1 MTERARAAGN
11 AASGRGTGVAKCA
24 QCTRPQASGR
34 PAPAG
39 RWQGIVEHSSVMR
52 EGTVEKNRERHGDAW
67 LATENH
73 QAKADAD

>member
-1 MTERARAAGN
+1 
-11 AASGRGTGVAKCA
+11 
-24 QCTRPQASGR
+24 
-34 PAPAG
+34 
-39 RWQGIVEHSSVMR
+39 MR